1 MAGIGFQLKRL
12 FDREGLFGRVQAIS
26 YASLVTVGPIL
37 SCMAAVAVVHWL
49 LVAEMAPYRARE
61 LFQAGTAYAFAF
73 SFIVAAP
80 FSMLFTRLASDQL
93 YEQRCD
99 ELLPTFYGS
108 LQVALGCASVPAAA
122 FLLLAP
128 LELAE
133 KLALVVLYMELTV
146 IWMGVVYVSAMK
158 AYRRIAGAFFAG
170 MLLAMAAVWLYVRLE
185 GERLAA
191 WGLFAGLAGGFFV
204 TAAVLLWEVER
215 FFRTPRPASPYGFV
229 RDMRRYP
236 SLLAI
241 GLFTAVSMYAHQF
254 AQWAFHGEWL
264 EGTFRLAPEYDVAV
278 YYAVLSVLPT
288 LVWFVVSVETAF
300 YPKYRQYYDAILGQG
315 TILEID
321 RARREMEQVLVGELA
336 KLMGIQLVF
345 SLVAVACGIRYLPY
359 IGFTAEQVDTFNI
372 LVMAFYVYIMNSVSL
387 LLLLYFDDRKGALV
401 LSAIFLAA
409 NVAASWALRDVEY
422 QGLSLF
428 AASFPVLAATLGR
441 LIYRLRRLHYATFS
455 AQPLVLREHARMRGR
470 AG

>member
-37 SCMAAVAVVHWL
+37 SCMAAVAAVHWL
-49 LVAEMAPYRARE
+49 LVTEMAPYRARL
-61 LFQAGTAYAFAF
+61 LFQAGTAYVFAF

-93 YEQRCD
+93 YDKRYD
-99 ELLPTFYGS
+99 ELLPTFYRS
-108 LQVALGCASVPAAA
+108 LQLALGSAAVPAAA

-133 KLALVVLYMELTV
+133 KLVLVVMYMELIV

-170 MLLAMAAVWLYVRLE
+170 MLLAMIAVWLYVRLE
-185 GERLAA
+185 GEHLAA

-204 TAAVLLWEVER
+204 TASVLLWEIER
-215 FFRTPRPASPYGFV
+215 FFRTPKPLYPNGLVSYLRQ
-229 RDMRRYP
+229 YP

-241 GLFTAVSMYAHQF
+241 GLFTAFSMYAHQF
-254 AQWAFHGEWL
+254 AQWVFHGEWL
-264 EGTFRLAPEYDVAV
+264 EGTFLLAPEYDVAV

-315 TILEID
+315 SIIEID
-321 RARREMEQVLVGELA
+321 RARREMEQVLIGEMA

-345 SLVAVACGIRYLPY
+345 SLVAVACGILYLPY
-359 IGFTAEQVDTFNI
+359 IGFTAQQVDTFNI
-372 LVMAFYVYIMNSVSL
+372 LVMSFYTYIMTSVSL
-387 LLLLYFDDRKGALV
+387 LLLLYFDDRKGALA

-409 NVAASWALRDVEY
+409 NIAAAWALRDIEY

-428 AASFPVLAATLGR
+428 AASFPVLIATLSR

-455 AQPLVLREHARMRGR
+455 AQPLASREQDRMRGR